1 MLKIV
6 TDNIDKSIQAI
17 QRRTAYVDRPEA
29 DVVRDILKNIY
40 NQGSAALLDY
50 VSKFEFPANS
60 FEDIKVSEK
69 EMQEAYEAS
78 ADELK
83 ELLSKAIDNIRAY
96 HEKFLLQSWQG
107 NVYDKSSYGMK
118 VTPINRAGVYVP
130 GGTAAYP
137 TSVLMNVIPA
147 QVAGV
152 KEIVVASPAGK
163 DGKLSQAVLAAAYML
178 DVKEVYAMGGA
189 QAVAALAY
197 GTEDIKKVD
206 KIVGPGNIYV
216 TLAKKE
222 VFGVVGIDKLAG
234 PSDVCVVADDS
245 ARADFIAADLLA
257 QAEHDV
263 LASAVL
269 ITDSRAFADKV
280 RSEVN
285 KQFNLL
291 PRQEI
296 LKKALEDNSVIIVKE
311 NATIEELASI
321 ADQIAP
327 EHLEIFHKEEDAL
340 LKLVNNAGAF
350 FIGNH
355 SAEVLG
361 DYMLGPNH
369 VLPTGGNA
377 KFSSPLSAVEFQ
389 KYSTVVK
396 MAKEDYSE
404 IGEDTAIFADI
415 EQLPAHAAAARIRL
429 V

>member
-1 MLKIV
+1 M
-6 TDNIDKSIQAI
+6 
-17 QRRTAYVDRPEA
+17 
-29 DVVRDILKNIY
+29 
-40 NQGSAALLDY
+40 
-50 VSKFEFPANS
+50 
-60 FEDIKVSEK
+60 
-69 EMQEAYEAS
+69 
-78 ADELK
+78 
-83 ELLSKAIDNIRAY
+83 
-96 HEKFLLQSWQG
+96 
-107 NVYDKSSYGMK
+107 
-118 VTPINRAGVYVP
+118 
-130 GGTAAYP
+130 
-137 TSVLMNVIPA
+137 
-147 QVAGV
+147 
-152 KEIVVASPAGK
+152 
-163 DGKLSQAVLAAAYML
+163 
-178 DVKEVYAMGGA
+178 
-189 QAVAALAY
+189 
-197 GTEDIKKVD
+197 
-206 KIVGPGNIYV
+206 
-216 TLAKKE
+216 
-222 VFGVVGIDKLAG
+222 
-234 PSDVCVVADDS
+234 
-245 ARADFIAADLLA
+245 LA